1 MSEQVKL
8 GRILRKSAPAMILL
22 AALAA
27 VVLIALVLKKRSE
40 DKPVGGRPAVN
51 VRTVVVSP
59 ESQVLDTFE
68 IVGKVEADRVV
79 EVSAEVAG
87 RVEQVL
93 GQEGRDIRA
102 GEPIIRLNTD
112 ILQAE
117 FDRDMAQYQFDAREY
132 EHIADLH
139 KKGAATANEAD
150 QARTKVAISKAAF
163 DIAKARLDRSVIV
176 APIDG
181 TLNKIIPEVGAY
193 VNPGEVVAVIVDM
206 DPAKVVVDVSE
217 RDVPFLEIGREE
229 QVILSGQFGK
239 TLTGK
244 VAYVSKLIDPAANTT
259 RVEINVDNRDGVL
272 WGGQIVNVRLLR
284 RELTNVIL
292 VPLEVVI
299 PMEEGDK
306 VVYIVED
313 GKAER
318 REVELDPGFLKG
330 GRVLVR
336 KGLKTGE
343 RLIVDGLRFVS
354 PGVEVKEQESSGPAI
369 SQPMSQPSD
378 ANEEG
383 ETEDGK

>member
-1 MSEQVKL
+1 MNDKSKQGIPQHAGR
-8 GRILRKSAPAMILL
+8 GRIVRKSAPAMILL
-22 AALAA
+22 TALAA
-27 VVLIALVLKKRSE
+27 VVFIAAALKKRSE
-40 DKPVGGRPAVN
+40 DKPAGGRPAVN

-59 ESQVLDTFE
+59 ESKVLDTFE
-68 IVGKVEADRVV
+68 VVGKVEADRVV

-87 RVEQVL
+87 RVEQVV
-93 GQEGRDIRA
+93 GQEGRDVRA

-117 FDRDMAQYQFDAREY
+117 FDRDKAQYQFDAREY
-132 EHIADLH
+132 EHIADLQ
-139 KKGAATANEAD
+139 KKDAATANEAD
-150 QARTKVAISKAAF
+150 QARTKVALSKAAF

-217 RDVPFLEIGREE
+217 RDVPFLKIGREE
-229 QVILSGQFGK
+229 QVIISGQSGK

-244 VAYVSKLIDPAANTT
+244 VAYISKLIDPAANTT
-259 RVEINVDNRDGVL
+259 RVEINVDNRDGIL

-284 RELTNVIL
+284 RELHDAIL

-299 PMEEGDK
+299 PMEEGKK
-306 VVYIVED
+306 VVFVVEG

-318 REVELDPGFLKG
+318 RNVELDAGFLKG

-354 PGVEVKEQESSGPAI
+354 PGGEVRERP
-369 SQPMSQPSD
+369 
-378 ANEEG
+378 
-383 ETEDGK
+383 EDRTNR